1 MKKDYLDKLTPEEK
15 FILKD
20 KGTEQPFTGKYN
32 DLFREGIY
40 VCKACGLKLF
50 ESNSKFNSG
59 CGWPSFDDCIDGTVI
74 RKKDTSLGR
83 IRTEI
88 LCSRCEGHLG
98 HVFEGENYT
107 KKNSRYCVNS
117 LSLKFI
123 EK

>member
-50 ESNSKFNSG
+50 ESNSKFNS
-59 CGWPSFDDCIDGTVI
+59 SAAIVRITILNI
-74 RKKDTSLGR
+74 RYNR
-83 IRTEI
+83 I
-88 LCSRCEGHLG
+88 
-98 HVFEGENYT
+98 
-107 KKNSRYCVNS
+107 
-117 LSLKFI
+117 
-123 EK
+123 